1 MAGGFFKNVGADV
14 RQLVE
19 ESFLEAYKHR
29 FTFLEE
35 AFRYAYTRSNG
46 SGNSVV
52 ESQIYTYKS
61 LLREL
66 QKNNID
72 IADIN
77 IAPDDAIPMFG
88 MLRLTCLFKNREKDP
103 IVIKVISQNLEHI
116 MDDYYSDDNKV

>member
-35 AFRYAYTRSNG
+35 TFRYAYTRSNG
-46 SGNSVV
+46 SGNSVI

-77 IAPDDAIPMFG
+77 IAPADIVPMFG

-103 IVIKVISQNLEHI
+103 IVIKVVSQNLEHI
-116 MDDYYSDDNKV
+116 MDDYYSDDSEV

>member
-77 IAPDDAIPMFG
+77 IIPADIVPMFG

-103 IVIKVISQNLEHI
+103 IA
-116 MDDYYSDDNKV
+116 D

>member
-46 SGNSVV
+46 RGNSVV

-77 IAPDDAIPMFG
+77 IAPVDTIPMFG
-88 MLRLTCLFKNREKDP
+88 MLRLTCFFKNREKDP
-103 IVIKVISQNLEHI
+103 IVIRMVSQNLEHI
-116 MDDYYSDDNKV
+116 MDDYYSDEA